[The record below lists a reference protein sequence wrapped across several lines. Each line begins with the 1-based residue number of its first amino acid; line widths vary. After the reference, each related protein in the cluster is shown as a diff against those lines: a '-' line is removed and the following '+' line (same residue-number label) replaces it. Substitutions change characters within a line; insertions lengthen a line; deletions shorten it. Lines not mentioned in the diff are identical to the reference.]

1 MTVIDA
7 PASTPD
13 FPVHWD
19 DPADANLTYSMDKM
33 HNPDPISPL
42 QQSLQPSTFY
52 GWQKA
57 MREFGV
63 PFKAM
68 HIRYQNFYQYDRVEM
83 IEPASPEE
91 ALSGGE
97 ALEATMKGEVARLA
111 DRWNAEHL
119 PRTRQI
125 IDRFIAMEHVSATA
139 PLADI
144 VSMLGEFEELRA
156 ELWTIHFRTV
166 LPMML
171 AMQIYDE
178 FYADLFGETE
188 ADAHALLGGRLTR
201 SVAAGIGLSDLAE
214 SARTTGL
221 DRLIIDTP
229 MDSLIQQL
237 RLSEEG
243 RAFLDDVDSYLDAF
257 GYRSDLFDIMTPTW
271 RENLMIPLSAVRSY
285 LINHFDTN
293 ADHVEKAR
301 AADEALN
308 AARERL
314 VNYPEPVRQQFEAMV
329 QAARTAAQLQED
341 HNFYI
346 DQHSVAWTRLLFLQ
360 VGKRLVS
367 AEVLESPDDIFML
380 RLEEIRDLLGSPI
393 DESSREQTRTM
404 VAERRAGMEHAMT
417 LTPPPFLGPPPQAP
431 TEDNLMIRGMGS
443 FWGAPPRPAEAPDQ
457 LMGNAGSRGVAT
469 GEAFVARNLSE
480 ATALQPGQI
489 LVAMTTMP
497 AWTPFFGVAAAI
509 VTETGG
515 PLSHCAVVA
524 REYGIPAVVG
534 AAGAISAIK
543 TGQRITVD
551 GSRGVVMLN
560 VPE

>member
-1 MTVIDA
+1 
-7 PASTPD
+7 
-13 FPVHWD
+13 
-19 DPADANLTYSMDKM
+19 
-33 HNPDPISPL
+33 
-42 QQSLQPSTFY
+42 
-52 GWQKA
+52 
-57 MREFGV
+57 
-63 PFKAM
+63 
-68 HIRYQNFYQYDRVEM
+68 
-83 IEPASPEE
+83 
-91 ALSGGE
+91 
-97 ALEATMKGEVARLA
+97 
-111 DRWNAEHL
+111 
-119 PRTRQI
+119 
-125 IDRFIAMEHVSATA
+125 MEHVSATA

-171 AMQIYDE
+171 AMQLYDE
-178 FYADLFGETE
+178 FYADLFGGTE
-188 ADAHALLGGRLTR
+188 ADAHALLVGRLTR
-201 SVAAGIGLSDLAE
+201 SVAAGIGLSDLAGVGTHDRAG
-214 SARTTGL
+214 SAHHQT
-221 DRLIIDTP
+221 
-229 MDSLIQQL
+229 L
-237 RLSEEG
+237 RWTRSSSSSACRRSG
-243 RAFLDDVDSYLDAF
+243 RAFLDELDSYLDTF
-257 GYRSDLFDIMTPTW
+257 GYRSDLFDTMTPTW
-271 RENLMIPLSAVRSY
+271 RENPMIPLSTVRSY
-285 LINHFDTN
+285 LINRFDTN
-293 ADHVEKAR
+293 ADHVAKAR

-314 VNYPEPVRQQFEAMV
+314 ATYPEPVRQQFEAMV

-469 GEAFVARNLSE
+469 GEAFVARNLE
-480 ATALQPGQI
+480 RGDR
-489 LVAMTTMP
+489 
-497 AWTPFFGVAAAI
+497 VAAGPNPGRDDDHAGLDA
-509 VTETGG
+509 VLRRRRWRSSPRPAGRSATVRSSPASTASRQSSGRPGPSAQSRLGSASRWTE
-515 PLSHCAVVA
+515 
-524 REYGIPAVVG
+524 
-534 AAGAISAIK
+534 AAAS
-543 TGQRITVD
+543 
-551 GSRGVVMLN
+551 
-560 VPE
+560 